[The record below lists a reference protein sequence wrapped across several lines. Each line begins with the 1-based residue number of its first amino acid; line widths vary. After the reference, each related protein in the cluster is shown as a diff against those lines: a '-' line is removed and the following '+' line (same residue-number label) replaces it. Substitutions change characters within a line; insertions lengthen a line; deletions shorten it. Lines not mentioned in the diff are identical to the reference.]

1 MTKIVVLYKT
11 PKDAAH
17 FEKHYREIHIPLAAK
32 LPGLKAHS
40 YGPAHA
46 ADGSDGEYFWF
57 FSATFDS
64 AQAIADA
71 MGSTEGQATVADIS
85 NYYHEQPTMLIVDN
99 TDG

>member
-11 PKDAAH
+11 PKDKAQ
-17 FEKHYREIHIPLAAK
+17 FEKHYREVHVPLAAK

-40 YGPAHA
+40 FGPAHA

-57 FSATFDS
+57 FSATFAS
-64 AQAIADA
+64 QQAIGDA
-71 MGSTEGQATVADIS
+71 MGSKEGQALVADIP
-85 NYYHEQPTMLIVDN
+85 NYYHEQPLIMIVET